1 MADRV
6 SARGRAWRAPR
17 AFHALRHRDFRLLW
31 IGLLV
36 SVAGTQM
43 QNAAINWHTYEIS
56 GSALALGGLGLAR
69 LAPIVIFSLLG
80 GVVADTRNRRRVML
94 VTQSVMMC
102 GAFVLGIVTWL
113 GIVSLWWI
121 YAMGALTAA
130 AAAFDLPSRQS
141 LTPNLVP
148 REDLTNAITLS
159 SMVFQI
165 ASIVGPGI
173 AGVLIGQYGVGV
185 IYWLNGISYVAL
197 LVALLLMQTATPPK
211 LKASAANFHTMVE
224 GMHYVFRERIIF
236 STMLLD
242 FFATFFSGANTLLPI
257 FATNILHVGPEGF
270 GILAAAES
278 LGSVVMG
285 MLVSVRGDIRA
296 KGAMLLTGV
305 AIYGMATIGFGLS
318 TIFALSVLFL
328 ALVGVGDTLST
339 ILRSTIRQLVTPDE
353 LRGRMTSINMIFFMG
368 GPQLGE
374 LEAGIAAALL
384 GAPLSVALGGLATIG
399 LVLVTA
405 IKVPAL
411 RNYR

>member
-6 SARGRAWRAPR
+6 STRGRVWRTPR
-17 AFHALRHRDFRLLW
+17 AFNALRHRDFRLLW
-31 IGLLV
+31 IGLLI

-69 LAPIVIFSLLG
+69 LVPIVVFSLLG

-113 GIVSLWWI
+113 GIVSIWWI
-121 YAMGALTAA
+121 YGMGALTAA

-173 AGVLIGQYGVGV
+173 AGVLIGQYGVGI

-197 LVALLLMQTATPPK
+197 LAALLLMKTATPPK
-211 LKASAANFHTMVE
+211 LKASVANFKTMVE
-224 GMHYVFRERIIF
+224 GLHYVFRERIIF

-278 LGSVVMG
+278 LGSVVTG
-285 MLVSVRGDIRA
+285 IIISVWGDIRA
-296 KGAMLLTGV
+296 KGTMLLTGV
-305 AIYGMATIGFGLS
+305 AIYGLATMGFGLS
-318 TIFALSVLFL
+318 VVFALSVLFL
-328 ALVGVGDTLST
+328 ALVGAGDTLST

-374 LEAGIAAALL
+374 LEAGVAAALL
-384 GAPLSVALGGLATIG
+384 GAPVSVALGGLATIG

-405 IKVPAL
+405 LRVPAL

>member
-69 LAPIVIFSLLG
+69 LAPIVVFSLLG

-211 LKASAANFHTMVE
+211 LKASAANFQTMVE

-242 FFATFFSGANTLLPI
+242 FFATFF
-257 FATNILHVGPEGF
+257 
-270 GILAAAES
+270 
-278 LGSVVMG
+278 
-285 MLVSVRGDIRA
+285 
-296 KGAMLLTGV
+296 
-305 AIYGMATIGFGLS
+305 
-318 TIFALSVLFL
+318 
-328 ALVGVGDTLST
+328 
-339 ILRSTIRQLVTPDE
+339 
-353 LRGRMTSINMIFFMG
+353 
-368 GPQLGE
+368 
-374 LEAGIAAALL
+374 
-384 GAPLSVALGGLATIG
+384 
-399 LVLVTA
+399 
-405 IKVPAL
+405 
-411 RNYR
+411 